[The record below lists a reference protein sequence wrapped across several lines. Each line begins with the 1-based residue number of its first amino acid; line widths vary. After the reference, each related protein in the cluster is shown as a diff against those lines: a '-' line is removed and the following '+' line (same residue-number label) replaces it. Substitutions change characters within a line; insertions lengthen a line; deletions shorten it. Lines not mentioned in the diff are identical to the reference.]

1 MRALTNNTLIAIS
14 KHTNK
19 VLKMATYMAQSEQPM
34 LLDNVYMI
42 DEGTPQKEAL
52 ELFQKDFDKTVDLIE
67 KSHQLLSTVRAD
79 HIVEQLDNNNK
90 DIREIFLDKYDP
102 SLFRVQ
108 LPSVTLNLKY
118 NLEKE
123 SVRDAISKAVL
134 DIDYKTF
141 KDFLKNCDKI
151 YKLDEYSIETEEDAI
166 EYLSTLAYR
175 EKYDI
180 IVDKIKTIAGE
191 FSEYRETLGLQN
203 RNLIDNEITFTRSMI
218 DSVMKN
224 STYITKENVEQLAS
238 PHKKNMADVRKL
250 YEFVKGNNYISSIEL
265 DPDTNLKSVLDILLK
280 TEDLKMNIP
289 EQFCLKCRKLGN
301 YNANGMYLPRQH
313 IAAVDITNPSALI
326 HELTHAADISNPE
339 LFNHKLREE
348 LVNKFSKRIDVNDL
362 SVRAKLSYYLNPL
375 EVVARLGEIS
385 YILNKNDY
393 NGEPMREFIEKVKLN
408 EKEYNSDFLNIAKPI
423 NEYLTKSNIYFNF
436 NTMKKEDLMEIKEY
450 FKSYFGVNNDE
461 LKPIYSKP
469 IEYEQK
475 ATKKAKK
482 TENKYKDSPFVKLD
496 PTSIKKALDYNLE
509 KNIIPFDDFF
519 FAVAENISMIARRKK
534 GLNTDD
540 VRSQLATSKIIY
552 DWVADSNDK
561 DIQVSL
567 FKNMYMFARAPQPS
581 AHSAI
586 GIAFFYAKDEESMDK
601 VVSHYNAFVNCRY
614 LNDRGM
620 VEFKKTHREGLLNV
634 LSKLDFNDIYSRLD
648 NTDLLTY
655 AISTT
660 DVIKDLYND
669 VSLKKSDKLESHM
682 SQILS
687 DSNHNGTIE
696 LYNYIQQGNEKYPN
710 QKDFAYSEDHLGL
723 LSQSRNRYMIQL
735 RHVKSENG
743 LDQTGSSIFG
753 NDEPKHI
760 TFSTYYAKTHFM
772 MMMRDL
778 VPTNLNYGQE
788 LDFSGYKLAPVLG
801 TNKASEENFRE
812 TRKAIMDQYLK
823 ELQEK
828 QALEALA
835 KAAEPVVQK
844 APESAVITQL
854 RKKIEED
861 NIATAGI
868 QGKPLDVAAE
878 KKDEV
883 REEIKPIKADKT
895 SQMKLF

>member
-67 KSHQLLSTVRAD
+67 KSHQLLSTVRGD

-102 SLFRVQ
+102 ALFRVQ

-118 NLEKE
+118 NLEKD

-141 KDFLKNCDKI
+141 KDFIKNCDKI

-191 FSEYRETLGLQN
+191 FSEYRETLGLNN

-238 PHKKNMADVRKL
+238 PHKKNMADVKRL

-313 IAAVDITNPSALI
+313 IAAVDISNPSALI

-362 SVRAKLSYYLNPL
+362 YVKTKLSYFLNPL

-423 NEYLTKSNIYFNF
+423 NEYLNKSNVYFNF
-436 NTMKKEDLMEIKEY
+436 DTMKKEDLFEIKEY
-450 FKSYFGVNNDE
+450 FKSYFGVNNDD

-475 ATKKAKK
+475 ATKKAKR

-519 FAVAENISMIARRKK
+519 FAVAENINMIARRKK
-534 GLNTDD
+534 GISSADLDAQFDTA
-540 VRSQLATSKIIY
+540 RIIY
-552 DWVADSNDK
+552 DWVAKTNDK

-567 FKNMYMFARAPQPS
+567 IKNMYMFGRTPQGS
-581 AHSAI
+581 SHAALGLALMHADGEEAI
-586 GIAFFYAKDEESMDK
+586 DK
-601 VVSHYNAFVNCRY
+601 IKSHHNAFIGCQYLKDRY
-614 LNDRGM
+614 MG
-620 VEFKKTHREGLLNV
+620 EFRRIHKTGLVNV
-634 LSKLDFNDIYSRLD
+634 LSQLDFHDVYSRLD
-648 NTDLLTY
+648 KNDLLTF
-655 AISTT
+655 AIPFT
-660 DVIKDLYND
+660 DTFKDLYNNIGGQNNRPD
-669 VSLKKSDKLESHM
+669 RFEQHM
-682 SQILS
+682 PQVLS
-687 DSNHNGTIE
+687 DAKHIGRSE
-696 LYNYIQQGNEKYPN
+696 LYNFILQGNEKYANPLN
-710 QKDFAYSEDHLGL
+710 FTYTLEQLDSIKRTNKGIAHFRQLKSDGSP
-723 LSQSRNRYMIQL
+723 LSYYTDDVRDGKMTI
-735 RHVKSENG
+735 
-743 LDQTGSSIFG
+743 
-753 NDEPKHI
+753 
-760 TFSTYYAKTHFM
+760 STYYAKGSLM
-772 MMMRDL
+772 SNIRESLPSDYK
-778 VPTNLNYGQE
+778 VGDE
-788 LDFSGYKLAPVLG
+788 IDFKMFDNIPVLG
-801 TNKASEENFRE
+801 TNKPNEENFRA

-828 QALEALA
+828 QALEAAA
-835 KAAEPVVQK
+835 KAAEPVIQK
-844 APESAVITQL
+844 APDSAVLTQL

-861 NIATAGI
+861 NVATAGI
-868 QGKPLDVAAE
+868 QSKPLDVAAD
-878 KKDEV
+878 KKDAV